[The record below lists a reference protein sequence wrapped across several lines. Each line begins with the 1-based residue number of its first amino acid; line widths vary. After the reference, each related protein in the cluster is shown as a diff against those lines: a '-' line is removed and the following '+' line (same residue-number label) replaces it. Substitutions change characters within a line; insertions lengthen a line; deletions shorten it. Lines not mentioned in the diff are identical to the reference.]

1 MSAIDCI
8 ITAAGL
14 SSRMGQWKMM
24 LPWQQGTILDTSI
37 KNALQFCSRIIL
49 VTGYRGNEL
58 HERYANQSNITIIHN
73 PDYAQGLLTSVKA
86 AVPAVQTEHCFLTH
100 GDMPTLTIDIFRK
113 IWSLR
118 NDGAILPLHNGIPGH
133 PILVSKP
140 CLMQAIQRPNVTNM
154 RQALLMGE
162 HYSVEIENAEII
174 LDIDSLFFHRLSSRY
189 RNILSRNCTRTS
201 CLACCLRFCRIYS
214 TFKFINRNYLL
225 LCCCIIS

>member
-24 LPWQQGTILDTSI
+24 LPGNRGQFLIQGI

-86 AVPAVQTEHCFLTH
+86 AVPAVQTEHCFS
-100 GDMPTLTIDIFRK
+100 PTVTCQPSPSIFLEK

-140 CLMQAIQRPNVTNM
+140 CLMQAIQRPNVNQYASGTPY
-154 RQALLMGE
+154 G
-162 HYSVEIENAEII
+162 S
-174 LDIDSLFFHRLSSRY
+174 SLFRRDRKCRNNFRY
-189 RNILSRNCTRTS
+189 
-201 CLACCLRFCRIYS
+201 
-214 TFKFINRNYLL
+214 
-225 LCCCIIS
+225 

>member
-86 AVPAVQTEHCFLTH
+86 AVPAVQTEHCFLTMVTCQPSPLIFLEKSGRYEMMAQYCH
-100 GDMPTLTIDIFRK
+100 SIMASPASDFSVKTMPDAGNPATQCHQYASGTPYGR
-113 IWSLR
+113 
-118 NDGAILPLHNGIPGH
+118 
-133 PILVSKP
+133 
-140 CLMQAIQRPNVTNM
+140 
-154 RQALLMGE
+154 
-162 HYSVEIENAEII
+162 
-174 LDIDSLFFHRLSSRY
+174 SLFRRNRKCRNNFRY
-189 RNILSRNCTRTS
+189 
-201 CLACCLRFCRIYS
+201 
-214 TFKFINRNYLL
+214 
-225 LCCCIIS
+225 

>member
-58 HERYANQSNITIIHN
+58 HERYA
-73 PDYAQGLLTSVKA
+73 QGLLTSVKA
-86 AVPAVQTEHCFLTH
+86 AVPAVKTEYCFLTH

-154 RQALLMGE
+154 RQALLMGD

-174 LDIDSLFFHRLSSRY
+174 LDIDTPDDFITAKERY
-189 RNILSRNCTRTS
+189 TEI
-201 CLACCLRFCRIYS
+201 
-214 TFKFINRNYLL
+214 
-225 LCCCIIS
+225 